1 VSENGFVLTN
11 RHVAAGWL
19 IPFEDVGQD
28 LSDYGLVYPYAYN
41 PRNRKDK
48 VVRVDLRSS
57 AIQELTNWFPED
69 GAYVFDPNR
78 PVVIGGGTQVA
89 GDMGNARVFNGRNDL
104 LEVRFPGN
112 SMSLQANFVR
122 ASTASDVALI
132 KIDAP
137 QQLRA
142 VELATN
148 DRVDVGDRTF
158 VLGYPAVSEKAYVVT
173 QNNEAGARQT
183 RAEFI
188 PEPTLTEGIV
198 SHLGAVQQASS
209 GVTVH
214 AKLDDA
220 FQLSINSTGS
230 GNSGGPVFNDR
241 GHVIGLYTYGRESG
255 GARVSFAVPIKYG
268 RDLLQLQRA
277 NAN

>member
-1 VSENGFVLTN
+1 
-11 RHVAAGWL
+11 
-19 IPFEDVGQD
+19 
-28 LSDYGLVYPYAYN
+28 
-41 PRNRKDK
+41 
-48 VVRVDLRSS
+48 
-57 AIQELTNWFPED
+57 
-69 GAYVFDPNR
+69 
-78 PVVIGGGTQVA
+78 
-89 GDMGNARVFNGRNDL
+89 
-104 LEVRFPGN
+104 
-112 SMSLQANFVR
+112 
-122 ASTASDVALI
+122 
-132 KIDAP
+132 
-137 QQLRA
+137 
-142 VELATN
+142 
-148 DRVDVGDRTF
+148 

-183 RAEFI
+183 RAEFV

-198 SHLGAVQQASS
+198 SHLGAVQQAS

-230 GNSGGPVFNDR
+230 GNSGGPVFNDH
-241 GHVIGLYTYGRESG
+241 GHVIGLYTYGRENG